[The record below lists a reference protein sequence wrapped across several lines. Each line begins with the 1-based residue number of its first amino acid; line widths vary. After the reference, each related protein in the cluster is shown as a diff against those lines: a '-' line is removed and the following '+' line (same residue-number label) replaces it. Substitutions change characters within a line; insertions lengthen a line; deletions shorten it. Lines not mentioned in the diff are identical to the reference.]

1 MRGSSSLGHPA
12 LNWITHFE
20 RMHLLP
26 TFQRRNEMK
35 TFLAVA
41 IYTIALI
48 FAHIVELRHY
58 AKQCQETV
66 EWAIQDTSDT
76 LHTYCEEQME
86 KKGCK

>member
-1 MRGSSSLGHPA
+1 
-12 LNWITHFE
+12 
-20 RMHLLP
+20 
-26 TFQRRNEMK
+26 MK

-48 FAHIVELRHY
+48 FAHIIELRHY
-58 AKQCQETV
+58 GKQCQETV
-66 EWAIQDTSDT
+66 EWAIQDTSDA